1 MTDLEATGDLHLG
14 TVVINV
20 QDMAWAV
27 EFWAAVLG
35 CRPRERPWG
44 PQFMMLVDP
53 AGRGLPVSLQIS
65 DSRPDEPA
73 RVHLDLYTGEQDRHV
88 ERLVKL
94 GAARVED
101 WPYPDG
107 ADFIVLRDPDGS
119 EFCVID
125 QPGQ

>member
-1 MTDLEATGDLHLG
+1 VFSHPAGVDPGAMTDLEATGDLHLG

-53 AGRGLPVSLQIS
+53 AGRGLPVS
-65 DSRPDEPA
+65 PA
-73 RVHLDLYTGEQDRHV
+73 
-88 ERLVKL
+88 
-94 GAARVED
+94 
-101 WPYPDG
+101 
-107 ADFIVLRDPDGS
+107 
-119 EFCVID
+119 D
-125 QPGQ
+125 Q